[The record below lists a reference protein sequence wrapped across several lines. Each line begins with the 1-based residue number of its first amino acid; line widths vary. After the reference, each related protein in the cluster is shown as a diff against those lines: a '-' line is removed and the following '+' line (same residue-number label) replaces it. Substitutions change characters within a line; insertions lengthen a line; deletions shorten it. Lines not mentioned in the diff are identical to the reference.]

1 MSDGDATM
9 WRNMC
14 TAVETGATLI
24 GGGLSS
30 VTGWTAKMRLAKHQG
45 CIAAM
50 QHFVAEA
57 EVNA

>member
-1 MSDGDATM
+1 
-9 WRNMC
+9 MC

-57 EVNA
+57 EVNG